1 MAVSDVSV
9 RREDTWRGWYPG
21 QLTVFFS
28 SMCEKLRATQDYQG
42 RDVKIFVILIKSDNA
57 IWSIGHHGLHTD
69 NISDMS

>member
-42 RDVKIFVILIKSDNA
+42 RDVKIFVILIKSDKT
-57 IWSIGHHGLHTD
+57 IWFIGQSGIH
-69 NISDMS
+69 SDKMSHMP